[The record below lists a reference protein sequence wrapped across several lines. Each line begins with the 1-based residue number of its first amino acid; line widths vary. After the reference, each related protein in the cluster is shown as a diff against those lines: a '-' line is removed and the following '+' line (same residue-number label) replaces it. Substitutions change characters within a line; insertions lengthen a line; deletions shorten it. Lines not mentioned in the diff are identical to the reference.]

1 MRSTKKSVVVA
12 GLAIAALALGACG
25 GGTGAGTAPGGTAG
39 STGEEAKTIKLVAAE
54 YSKDHTKA
62 FWDAFAKTYH
72 EKTGYTLEVQ
82 VVSWDNIDQQSS
94 TMIQNNQAPDILNL
108 NAYASYA
115 KDGLLYD
122 SDAVLPAVVKDDI
135 LDTFVKYGTYQGK
148 FYGFPDLSSARAF
161 FYNKTLFQQAGIAAP
176 PKTWAELEDDAK
188 KITALGGGKV
198 GYALPLGPEEA
209 QGEFSMW
216 IFNNAGDWKT
226 DGNWVINSDKNVET
240 LDFLKKLADEKVT
253 QNNPAR
259 TNRADAFDLF
269 KSGTAGMVV
278 GFSPLAA
285 ELDKDKKV
293 DYAVAPFPTKDGSE
307 SKTLGVTDY
316 LMAFKKPGNEKAV
329 KAFYN
334 LYYTPDQVNTF
345 IKAEGFLPVTE
356 SGVKYFTNEAALTV
370 YLNTLPNAKLT
381 PTDDPA
387 WDKVKLAVQQNLG
400 GAMSGSPKA
409 TLDGLQR
416 TAESVG

>member
-1 MRSTKKSVVVA
+1 
-12 GLAIAALALGACG
+12 
-25 GGTGAGTAPGGTAG
+25 
-39 STGEEAKTIKLVAAE
+39 
-54 YSKDHTKA
+54 
-62 FWDAFAKTYH
+62 
-72 EKTGYTLEVQ
+72 
-82 VVSWDNIDQQSS
+82 
-94 TMIQNNQAPDILNL
+94 
-108 NAYASYA
+108 
-115 KDGLLYD
+115 
-122 SDAVLPAVVKDDI
+122 
-135 LDTFVKYGTYQGK
+135 
-148 FYGFPDLSSARAF
+148 
-161 FYNKTLFQQAGIAAP
+161 
-176 PKTWAELEDDAK
+176 
-188 KITALGGGKV
+188 
-198 GYALPLGPEEA
+198 
-209 QGEFSMW
+209 
-216 IFNNAGDWKT
+216 
-226 DGNWVINSDKNVET
+226 
-240 LDFLKKLADEKVT
+240 
-253 QNNPAR
+253 
-259 TNRADAFDLF
+259 
-269 KSGTAGMVV
+269 MVV

-293 DYAVAPFPTKDGSE
+293 DYGVAPFPSNDGTE
-307 SKTLGVTDY
+307 SKTFGVTDY